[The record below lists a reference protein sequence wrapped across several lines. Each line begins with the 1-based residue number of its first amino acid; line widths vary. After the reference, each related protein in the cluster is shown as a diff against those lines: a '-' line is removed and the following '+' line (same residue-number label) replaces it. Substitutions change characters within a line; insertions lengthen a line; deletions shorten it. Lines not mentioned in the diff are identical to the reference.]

1 MRKINYYKKINGSK
15 PVEKFI
21 LSLDDKF
28 AMKIT
33 WVLNIVREAGHISNI
48 PTEYLKKLTAD
59 IWEIR
64 AKVGRNAFRLLCF
77 FDGQNLIIVTNGFKK
92 KTQKTPRREIV
103 IAKQRRK
110 EYFERKNQNG

>member
-1 MRKINYYKKINGSK
+1 MRKINYYTKINGSK

-33 WVLNIVREAGHISNI
+33 WVLNIVKETEHISNI
-48 PTEYLKKLTAD
+48 HSEYLKKLTAD

-77 FDGQNLIIVTNGFKK
+77 FDGQNLIIATNGFKK
-92 KTQKTPRREIV
+92 KTQKTPKREIA
-103 IAKQRRK
+103 IAEQRRK
-110 EYFERKNQNG
+110 DYYERKNRNG